1 MILIKNSHLPKH
13 SQTFV
18 IWPLLALR
26 SKRLKIAVGDML
38 LTNPERVASC
48 VLFCKS
54 IFTKPLVFKNGQH
67 CGEYRVIYHKNN
79 GNRFFLSFEAKYPNP
94 EPSKGKKGCAAVADF
109 WVNIGYM
116 SKTDALLQ
124 LEKFFY
130 QGIATKITRE
140 VNPQSL

>member
-1 MILIKNSHLPKH
+1 
-13 SQTFV
+13 
-18 IWPLLALR
+18 
-26 SKRLKIAVGDML
+26 
-38 LTNPERVASC
+38 
-48 VLFCKS
+48 
-54 IFTKPLVFKNGQH
+54 
-67 CGEYRVIYHKNN
+67 VIYHKNN

-130 QGIATKITRE
+130 QGYLTLSATKTASPLALIS
-140 VNPQSL
+140 VLNSLSPQT